1 MFKRMDKMGGVDPRY
16 GYVLLYSDEKSVL
29 CPIQQYMHEHLHLTG
44 GRVARLGA
52 AIGTHVGPGCAAVV
66 FVAKE

>member
-1 MFKRMDKMGGVDPRY
+1 MTV
-16 GYVLLYSDEKSVL
+16 VLVTHNIDEALILGDQVL
-29 CPIQQYMHEHLHLTG
+29 AMAG

-52 AIGTHVGPGCAAVV
+52 VIGTHVGPGCAAVV

>member
-29 CPIQQYMHEHLHLTG
+29 CPIHHYMHENLHLTG
-44 GRVARLGA
+44 AV
-52 AIGTHVGPGCAAVV
+52 IGTHVGPGCAAVV